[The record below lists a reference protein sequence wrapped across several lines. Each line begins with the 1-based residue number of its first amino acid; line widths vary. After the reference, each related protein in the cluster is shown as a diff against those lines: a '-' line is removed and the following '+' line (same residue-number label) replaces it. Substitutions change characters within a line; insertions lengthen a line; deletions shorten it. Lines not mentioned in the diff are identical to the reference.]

1 MTILTNAKHEAVALA
16 YIADPEKV
24 GWRAYRSVYPKSSRH
39 AAECGFTRLQK
50 NVEFAARIAELGKEA
65 ARGAVMTAQQVLEEL
80 TKLACANMQDYMK
93 PGPDGDPVLDFA
105 KLTREQA
112 SALQEVTVD
121 RYTEGRGE
129 DAREVK
135 RVKFKLA
142 DKLRALELLGKH
154 YALFTERHV
163 HELGGRVAE
172 RLAAALARV
181 DERANDNV
189 PPPPRGAAQGSTY
202 KRLEETGTSAH
213 VRKRRE
219 RRRARP

>member
-1 MTILTNAKHEAVALA
+1 MSILPNQKHEAVALA

-24 GWRAYRSVYPKSSRH
+24 GWRAYSKVYPKSSRH
-39 AAECGFTRLQK
+39 TAENCFSRLMK
-50 NVEFAARIAELGKEA
+50 KEEFVARVAELSKEA
-65 ARGAVMTAQQVLEEL
+65 AQGAVMTAQQVLEEL

-121 RYTEGRGE
+121 RYTEGRGD

-135 RVKFKLA
+135 RVKFKLS

-154 YALFTERHV
+154 HALFTERHV
-163 HELGGRVAE
+163 HELGGVAE
-172 RLAAALARV
+172 RLARALDRV
-181 DERANDNV
+181 NDRANDNV
-189 PPPPRGAAQGSTY
+189 RPPRDTRRRENARKTPRVAGAAGD
-202 KRLEETGTSAH
+202 
-213 VRKRRE
+213 
-219 RRRARP
+219 ARTQARWAR

>member
-1 MTILTNAKHEAVALA
+1 
-16 YIADPEKV
+16 
-24 GWRAYRSVYPKSSRH
+24 
-39 AAECGFTRLQK
+39 
-50 NVEFAARIAELGKEA
+50 
-65 ARGAVMTAQQVLEEL
+65 MTAQQVLEEL
-80 TKLACANMQDYMK
+80 TKLALANMQDYMK
-93 PGPDGDPVLDFA
+93 PGLDGDPVLDFA

-154 YALFTERHV
+154 YGLFNERRV
-163 HELGGRVAE
+163 HEVGGDAE
-172 RLAAALARV
+172 RLIAALARA

-189 PPPPRGAAQGSTY
+189 RPDR
-202 KRLEETGTSAH
+202 
-213 VRKRRE
+213 
-219 RRRARP
+219 RRRARKPERADGPAGDARTQARWAR